1 MTSRTQQASRHPYQ
15 LQSLG
20 DLHDERDNGPCFG
33 VSSQKSP
40 VVINNAAGVSARLRR
55 ILLFLRGSLE
65 QWVAR
70 SSRQWQRMYVLS
82 ADGLRCRTLTSA
94 ALAGQATSCIGAEL
108 VSLLLALISYSIGIG
123 HEYKVQNMAYVER
136 LTLGPRQSSKSPMLW
151 CTLRLI
157 FHKALNEDPGMT

>member
-33 VSSQKSP
+33 DSSQKSP
-40 VVINNAAGVSARLRR
+40 VVINNAAEVSARLRR
-55 ILLFLRGSLE
+55 ILPFLRGSLE

-82 ADGLRCRTLTSA
+82 ADGLR
-94 ALAGQATSCIGAEL
+94 
-108 VSLLLALISYSIGIG
+108 SIGIG
-123 HEYKVQNMAYVER
+123 HEYKVQNIAYVEW
-136 LTLGPRQSSKSPMLW
+136 LTLGPRQSSKSPMLYLWW

-157 FHKALNEDPGMT
+157 STERLTKILG